1 MASSDL
7 AAFRADLLKARDFL
21 VKMRVREAALAI
33 AGPNALADWEDYAES
48 IGALGALELHL
59 ARAAAL
65 SKEVAPDLQDKFKG
79 FAEKSP
85 LALRAAEIAV
95 SVRIADARR
104 LDGQVLVLARKTASI
119 FSLFKGGGLIK
130 SLFSK
135 KSELP
140 LQEMLVDIERLLPLV
155 TALESAA
162 AKTAP

>member
-1 MASSDL
+1 MPSSDL
-7 AAFRADLLKARDFL
+7 AAFRADLVKARDFL

-33 AGPNALADWEDYAES
+33 SGPNALADWDEYADS
-48 IGALGALELHL
+48 IAALGALELHL
-59 ARAAAL
+59 TRATAW
-65 SKEVAPDLQDKFKG
+65 SKEIAPELQDKFKG

-104 LDGQVLVLARKTASI
+104 LDGQFLVLARKTASI
-119 FSLFKGGGLIK
+119 FSLFKGGGIIK

-140 LQEMLVDIERLLPLV
+140 VKEMLVDIERLLPLV
-155 TALESAA
+155 TALEAAA
-162 AKTAP
+162 AKAAP